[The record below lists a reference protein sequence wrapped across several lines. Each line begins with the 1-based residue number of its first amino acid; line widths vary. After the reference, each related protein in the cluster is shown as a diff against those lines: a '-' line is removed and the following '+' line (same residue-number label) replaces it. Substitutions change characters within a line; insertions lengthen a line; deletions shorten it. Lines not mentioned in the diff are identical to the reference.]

1 MAEREWLQGQI
12 CFMERRE
19 VTSRLIAELEGYW
32 ETLRGDRPMPR
43 RDEVDPVDLAR
54 WLPYISIMELHYEP
68 FRVRY
73 RVVGTEVARINGEDF
88 SNRWLEETGWPP
100 SAIELNRLLYVKVA
114 ESGQPLYGLSTISFG
129 GREDC
134 VFEWVLLPLSN
145 DGRTVTHCLS
155 LDDMT
160 SISPRSRL
168 LPLDR

>member
-12 CFMERRE
+12 CFMERSE
-19 VTSRLIAELEGYW
+19 ITSHLIAELERHW
-32 ETLRGDRPMPR
+32 DSLRGDRPMPR
-43 RDEVDPVDLAR
+43 RGEVDPIDLAR
-54 WLPYISIMELHYEP
+54 WLPYISIMELHYDP

-73 RVVGTEVARINGEDF
+73 RVVGTEVARISGEDF
-88 SNRWLEETGWPP
+88 SNRWLDETGW
-100 SAIELNRLLYVKVA
+100 SAQAIELNRLLYVKVA
-114 ESGQPLYGLSTISFG
+114 ETARPLYGLSTITFD

-145 DGRTVTHCLS
+145 DNRTVTHCLS

>member
-12 CFMERRE
+12 CFMERSE
-19 VTSRLIAELEGYW
+19 VTSRLIAELECHW
-32 ETLRGDRPMPR
+32 VALRGDRPMPR
-43 RDEVDPVDLAR
+43 RDEIDPVDLAR
-54 WLPYISIMELHYEP
+54 WLPYISIMELHYDP

-73 RVVGTEVARINGEDF
+73 RVVGTEVARISGEDF

-100 SAIELNRLLYVKVA
+100 ESMALNRLLYEKVA
-114 ESGQPLYGLSTISFG
+114 ETRAPLYGLSTIPFG

-155 LDDMT
+155 LDDMS

>member
-12 CFMERRE
+12 CFMGRSEI
-19 VTSRLIAELEGYW
+19 TSRLIAELERHW
-32 ETLRGDRPMPR
+32 DSLRGDRPMPR
-43 RDEVDPVDLAR
+43 RDEIDPVDLSR
-54 WLPYISIMELHYEP
+54 WLPYISIMELHYDP

-73 RVVGTEVARINGEDF
+73 RVVGTEVARISGEDF
-88 SNRWLEETGWPP
+88 SNRWLDETGWPP
-100 SAIELNRLLYVKVA
+100 QSIELNRLLYVKVA
-114 ESGQPLYGLSTISFG
+114 DSCAPLYGLSTIPFG

-134 VFEWVLLPLSN
+134 VFEWMLLPLSH
-145 DGRTVTHCLS
+145 DGRIVSHCLS